1 MQFYKNAIEIR
12 KEITN
17 WMLKDFGT
25 TKNKKSIQK
34 VIKDIT
40 PEDKKTIDDLF
51 IK

>member
-25 TKNKKSIQK
+25 TKNKKSDFINLISIENNYK
-34 VIKDIT
+34 IKDF
-40 PEDKKTIDDLF
+40 LLL
-51 IK
+51 